1 MFWEPQNSSLHHKG
15 GEFLFPTVAESE
27 CTNYKQ
33 YVELQACMNKPGERV
48 ENCPLKGFAS
58 CQSLHEEI
66 LSAKLRGI
74 EIDGEKN
81 QSQVG

>member
-1 MFWEPQNSSLHHKG
+1 MFWEPQNSSPHHKG

-58 CQSLHEEI
+58 CQSLTRRNS
-66 LSAKLRGI
+66 LCQATRY
-74 EIDGEKN
+74 
-81 QSQVG
+81 